1 MKNANLVF
9 ILVAILFFATTVLKG
24 QVAINTDGTSPNASA
39 MLDVKST
46 VKGFLLPRLTTA
58 QRITLGSIATAG
70 LVVYDTDLKKLCFH
84 DGTGW
89 SDVSTGNLWSHS
101 GTNTYVTNTG
111 DNVGIG
117 YTNPNY
123 KLSVGGQLG
132 LLETGGSPTYFTV
145 FQSGD
150 LTTNRTFTFPADYG
164 TSGYSLI
171 SDGAGTLSWTS
182 RELPLTFSNGLTR
195 ATNTVK
201 LGGALT
207 ENTTITQSAAQALTF
222 TNGGTANVTF
232 NLTST
237 GDFDIQHAGTS
248 ALFVNSSG
256 RVGIGTNNPGYTA
269 EFIANTGDLAA
280 TPVLRV
286 ENTSTTSTAAK
297 TIGILSQI
305 NSTSPSGSPG
315 IALFG
320 YSASPTGAGIGVWG
334 ETSGATGRGVYGWA
348 DHTSGVNYAV
358 YGQTNS
364 SNGYAGYFTGGKNY
378 FQGNVG
384 MGSATDPDY
393 PLHVIANQSTTS
405 SAIAYVENTYSGTTG
420 WIYGIQGR
428 VNSTSPS
435 GTPSIGVL
443 GLSNAATG
451 GSAGVMGQSNGATG
465 IGVRAIA
472 LGSGANYALY
482 AATASSTGWSGYF
495 LGDKNYFEGSVGIGT
510 NAPDE
515 ELVVGLP
522 MGKGWSV
529 PALTVSNATGGVID
543 IGSPVNHIA
552 IDHGSAYSRARIIS
566 SDASGF
572 GLGNI
577 EFLVDRIGIGQSSPG
592 AKLDVENTGNVKTGY
607 FKGSSSGLTYPTLMS
622 ENTGTSGVAAYFKSY
637 GTDATMVLGQDA
649 TATGPLF
656 KGFGGNGGEEE
667 ISIANDGEIIIYNT
681 AHNATIRLDPNYGGT
696 TKGRVIT
703 SELEITGGADIAE
716 PFVITESDNL
726 QPGMVLSIDP
736 KNPGKLKI
744 SDKAYDRCVAG
755 IVSGARDI
763 QPGLILRQKGTIT
776 DGQHLVALTGRVYC
790 LVDATENPI
799 NPGDLLTTSNTAGYA
814 MKVMDNNL
822 SQGAIIGKAM
832 TALENSKGLVLVL
845 VSLQ

>member
-1 MKNANLVF
+1 MKNADLVF
-9 ILVAILFFATTVLKG
+9 TLVAVFFLATTVLKA
-24 QVAINTDGTSPNASA
+24 QVAINTDGTSPDPSA

-46 VKGFLLPRLTTA
+46 DMGFLLPRLTTV

-89 SDVSTGNLWSHS
+89 SDVSTGNLWSHN

-123 KLSVGGQLG
+123 KLAVGGQLG
-132 LLETGGSPTYFTV
+132 LLETGASPTYFTV

-164 TSGYSLI
+164 TSGNSLI
-171 SDGAGTLSWTS
+171 SDGEGTLSWTS
-182 RELPLTFSNGLTR
+182 RESPLTFSNGLTR
-195 ATNTVK
+195 AANTVK

-207 ENTTITQSAAQALTF
+207 ENTAITQSAAQALTF

-286 ENTSTTSTAAK
+286 ENTSTTSTASK
-297 TIGILSQI
+297 SIGILSQI
-305 NSTSPSGSPG
+305 NSTTTSGSPG

-320 YSASPTGAGIGVWG
+320 YSASSAGSGIGVWG

-348 DHTSGVNYAV
+348 DHSTGVNYAV
-358 YGQTNS
+358 YGQTSS

-378 FQGNVG
+378 F
-384 MGSATDPDY
+384 
-393 PLHVIANQSTTS
+393 
-405 SAIAYVENTYSGTTG
+405 E
-420 WIYGIQGR
+420 
-428 VNSTSPS
+428 
-435 GTPSIGVL
+435 
-443 GLSNAATG
+443 
-451 GSAGVMGQSNGATG
+451 
-465 IGVRAIA
+465 
-472 LGSGANYALY
+472 
-482 AATASSTGWSGYF
+482 GY
-495 LGDKNYFEGSVGIGT
+495 VGIGT

-529 PALTVSNATGGVID
+529 PAITVSNATGGVID

-552 IDHGSAYSRARIIS
+552 IDHGTAYSRARIIS

-577 EFLVDRIGIGQSSPG
+577 EFLVDRIGIGQSSPV

-607 FKGSSSGLTYPTLMS
+607 FKGSAGGLTYPTLMS

-637 GTDATMVLGQDA
+637 GTDATVVFGQDA

-681 AHNATIRLDPNYGGT
+681 AHTATIRLDPNYGGT

-716 PFVITESDNL
+716 PFVITTSDNL

-814 MKVMDNNL
+814 MKVMDGNL